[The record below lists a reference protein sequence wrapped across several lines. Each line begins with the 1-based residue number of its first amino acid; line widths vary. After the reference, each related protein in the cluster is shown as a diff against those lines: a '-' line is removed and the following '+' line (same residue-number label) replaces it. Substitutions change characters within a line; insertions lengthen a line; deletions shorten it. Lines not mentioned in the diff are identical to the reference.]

1 MFDALTDRLH
11 SVFKNLTGDEKLTA
25 ENMEEAIREVRKSLL
40 EADVS
45 LKVVKIFISR
55 VRQKALG
62 ADVIESV
69 SFAENTAFFDTFVNN
84 AIFSLRDL
92 FKSLLPLHN
101 NKSG

>member
-11 SVFKNLTGDEKLTA
+11 SVFKNLTGDSKLTA

-55 VRQKALG
+55 VRQKAL
-62 ADVIESV
+62 
-69 SFAENTAFFDTFVNN
+69 
-84 AIFSLRDL
+84 
-92 FKSLLPLHN
+92 
-101 NKSG
+101 